1 MSSNKGN
8 SNIKPID
15 PHCALPNLLACLA
28 TAAAA
33 KQAPPSLVPLLT
45 PINQQRVKLLASDGD
60 ETWLQQLSPRTSDQ
74 WASLLEIIG
83 KDPFEPHPVSGEI
96 ELGFVPAPQ
105 YHRADEETTRAKITV
120 PDLEI
125 TVIYSWCTEAEAGP
139 PGQPDKWRVSEI
151 LPGTDVD
158 GDLKWDPS
166 IEVAE
171 ENYMSEAR
179 SKNSKIQDTR
189 MGPVSDQETGI
200 ITTAT
205 SQSRDDDGYWDQYD
219 MVASETPAEQRS
231 PKSRTPVRQGEMG
244 GHGVVAARELEQNN
258 EDDDAYFGRY
268 DNVQPALDND
278 DPAQMERKD
287 LQTRF
292 NSNAGEVANAFRDAK
307 VGPLQVV
314 NKDPDG
320 RDDVLSD
327 LDEPKPTSDH
337 KSEETVVRLEGSA
350 TRQSTV
356 ELGIR
361 QHVETGVQSMY
372 ALWKNMGMRRSDFDN
387 LVKQTL
393 VSIKVSENGV
403 EHR

>member
-1 MSSNKGN
+1 MSSDRANP
-8 SNIKPID
+8 IVKPTD
-15 PHCALPNLLACLA
+15 PYCALPNLLACLA

-33 KQAPPSLVPLLT
+33 KQAPPSLIPLLT

-74 WASLLEIIG
+74 WASLIKIIA

-105 YHRADEETTRAKITV
+105 YHRADEETIRAKITV
-120 PDLEI
+120 PELGI
-125 TVIYSWCTEAEAGP
+125 TVIYLWCTEAEAADSE
-139 PGQPDKWRVSEI
+139 QPDKWRVAEI
-151 LPGTDVD
+151 LPGTDID
-158 GDLKWDPS
+158 GDLRWKHS
-166 IEVAE
+166 IEMAE
-171 ENYMSEAR
+171 EDYMSNAR
-179 SKNSKIQDTR
+179 TKNSRLQETR
-189 MGPVSDQETGI
+189 IGSDQEVGTI
-200 ITTAT
+200 ATAT
-205 SQSRDDDGYWDQYD
+205 SQSREDDGYWDQYD
-219 MVASETPAEQRS
+219 MVTSETPAEQRS
-231 PKSRTPVRQGEMG
+231 PKPRTPVGQGEMA
-244 GHGVVAARELEQNN
+244 GHGVAAARGPEQNN
-258 EDDDAYFGRY
+258 QDDAAYFGLY
-268 DNVQPALDND
+268 DSVQPALDND
-278 DPAQMERKD
+278 DPAEMERKD
-287 LQTRF
+287 LQIRY
-292 NSNAGEVANAFRDAK
+292 NSNAGEVVNAVRDAK

-350 TRQSTV
+350 TRQSMM

-372 ALWKNMGMRRSDFDN
+372 ALWKSMGMRRSDFDD

-393 VSIKVSENGV
+393 VSMKVGEDRK
-403 EHR
+403 EHS